1 MTTQLLPKDLFG
13 YLNIK
18 IVSTDGSA
26 TYHNSITEAHPEA
39 IQISNRFHL
48 YKNLTDYS
56 IEYFKKNVEV
66 VINSTDIA
74 SAATSNI
81 NKNIDGFLNLGIM
94 ASKIEEIIREKGYH
108 GSSSTILH
116 YVSE

>member
-94 ASKIEEIIREKGYH
+94 ASKIEEIIREKGYD
-108 GSSSTILH
+108 GSSSTIRH